1 MTAGTDSDN
10 DLVERAYRQ
19 RTYKSAFIYNKGY
32 NGKRTCI
39 LRNISETGALLQIEH
54 IAGLPSH
61 FTVGVELDAFEVAA
75 KWIWREEERVGV
87 QFEGPLAP
95 IESKRTQVL
104 YLSDDPQW
112 VDNIDDCAHQKPLG
126 QNNLLR
132 QGYQNSGNSSPIR
145 KRRSP
150 GFGKR

>member
-1 MTAGTDSDN
+1 MTAGTDSNNGFID
-10 DLVERAYRQ
+10 RAYRQ

-32 NGKRTCI
+32 NGKRACI

-87 QFEGPLAP
+87 QFEGPLEP

-104 YLSDDPQW
+104 YLSDDPRLMEDEQP
-112 VDNIDDCAHQKPLG
+112 DRNQMQFGGRSAREIGERNAA
-126 QNNLLR
+126 
-132 QGYQNSGNSSPIR
+132 SSIR

>member
-10 DLVERAYRQ
+10 GFIERAYRQ

-54 IAGLPSH
+54 IAGLPTH
-61 FTVGVELDAFEVAA
+61 FMVGVELDAFEVPA
-75 KWIWREEERVGV
+75 KWIWREEEHVGV
-87 QFEGPLAP
+87 QFEGPPAP

-104 YLSDDPQW
+104 YLSDDPRLIEDENPNQMQFGSRSAREIGER
-112 VDNIDDCAHQKPLG
+112 NAA
-126 QNNLLR
+126 
-132 QGYQNSGNSSPIR
+132 SPIK
-145 KRRSP
+145 KRHSP

>member
-1 MTAGTDSDN
+1 MTSVTDSEN
-10 DLVERAYRQ
+10 GFIERAYRQ

-61 FTVGVELDAFEVAA
+61 FTVGVELDAFEVPA

-87 QFEGPLAP
+87 QFEGPLEP

-104 YLSDDPQW
+104 YLSDDPRLME
-112 VDNIDDCAHQKPLG
+112 DE
-126 QNNLLR
+126 
-132 QGYQNSGNSSPIR
+132 YQDQMLFRGPSAREVGERNSASSIR

>member
-10 DLVERAYRQ
+10 SFIERAYRQ

-54 IAGLPSH
+54 IAGLPTH
-61 FTVGVELDAFEVAA
+61 FMVGVELDAFEVPA
-75 KWIWREEERVGV
+75 KWIWREEEHVGV

-104 YLSDDPQW
+104 YLSDDPRLIEDEIPDQMQFGGRSARE
-112 VDNIDDCAHQKPLG
+112 IG
-126 QNNLLR
+126 ER
-132 QGYQNSGNSSPIR
+132 NSASSIK

>member
-1 MTAGTDSDN
+1 MTAGTDSD
-10 DLVERAYRQ
+10 DGLIERAYRQ

-54 IAGLPSH
+54 IAGLPTH
-61 FTVGVELDAFEVAA
+61 FMVGVELDAFEVPA
-75 KWIWREEERVGV
+75 KWIWREEEHVGV

-104 YLSDDPQW
+104 YLSDDPRLIEDENPNQMQFGSRSAREIGER
-112 VDNIDDCAHQKPLG
+112 NAA
-126 QNNLLR
+126 
-132 QGYQNSGNSSPIR
+132 SPIK

>member
-1 MTAGTDSDN
+1 MSAVTDQDN
-10 DLVERAYRQ
+10 GFIERAYRQ
-19 RTYKSAFIYNKGY
+19 RTYKSAYIYNKGY

-61 FTVGVELDAFEVAA
+61 FTVGVELDAFEVPA

-87 QFEGPLAP
+87 QFEGPLEP

-104 YLSDDPQW
+104 YLSDDPLW
-112 VDNIDDCAHQKPLG
+112 VDNTDDCAQQKPHG
-126 QNNLLR
+126 QNNLFR
-132 QGYQNSGNSSPIR
+132 QGYQNGGNSSSIK

>member
-1 MTAGTDSDN
+1 MTSGTDSEN
-10 DLVERAYRQ
+10 GFIERAYRQ

-61 FTVGVELDAFEVAA
+61 FTVGVELDAFEVPA

-87 QFEGPLAP
+87 QFEGPLEP

-104 YLSDDPQW
+104 YLSDDPRLMEDENQDHIQFGGRSARE
-112 VDNIDDCAHQKPLG
+112 VG
-126 QNNLLR
+126 ER
-132 QGYQNSGNSSPIR
+132 NSDSSIR